1 VPSKDAHTKWKDPR
15 PPVWQGLVNG
25 KLVTIYDMAAY
36 EESKRLYPD
45 DPNQD
50 KPRVQKANKVPP
62 FAKQKPAARWNW
74 TQKLEQPLGGQAS

>member
-1 VPSKDAHTKWKDPR
+1 VSKDTR
-15 PPVWQGLVNG
+15 IPVWQGLVKG

-50 KPRVQKANKVPP
+50 KLQVVKARAP
-62 FAKQKPAARWNW
+62 FEKKKPAARYNW
-74 TQKLEQPLGGQAS
+74 ITKLDQPLKGRTA